1 MAEDNSIAPT
11 ETAEVAAPVKKTRAP
26 RQKKDV
32 VAKDVATD
40 VVAAST
46 ESAKPARGRAKK
58 AKAAPAKA
66 EVAPKAAR
74 AKRTPKAETAPA
86 VVADALD
93 DLITLEEENQ
103 RLRKLLAE
111 KLRGE
116 NADLRKKLGHA

>member
-11 ETAEVAAPVKKTRAP
+11 ETAEVAAPVKKTRVP
-26 RQKKDV
+26 RQK
-32 VAKDVATD
+32 KDVATD

-58 AKAAPAKA
+58 VKAAPAKA

-74 AKRTPKAETAPA
+74 AKLTPKAETAPV

-116 NADLRKKLGHA
+116 NADLRKKLGQA